1 MASLS
6 KADRPLFLVIGG
18 PNGSG
23 KSTSYERAANFLGG
37 RTIWIVNPDRLT
49 SRIAKVEGLAQADA
63 NLAAVQRLER
73 WLESSLDVHKSI
85 GVETVL
91 STDKYRRLVEKARTL
106 NFDIGLI
113 YVLLES
119 PDLNVAR
126 VRSRVR
132 KGGHD
137 VPESSIR
144 RRYYRSLTQLPWF
157 LEAADFAAIYD
168 NSGASMEQVGTK
180 VQGVLTLDPSAPP
193 VLLDALTTDL

>member
-1 MASLS
+1 MASSLN
-6 KADRPLFLVIGG
+6 ADRPLFLVVGG

-49 SRIAKVEGLAQADA
+49 SRIVTVEGLPQADA

-73 WLESSLDVHKSI
+73 WLEASLEVHKSI

-91 STDKYRRLVEKARTL
+91 STAKYRRLVDKARGL
-106 NFDIGLI
+106 GFEIGLI
-113 YVLLES
+113 YVLLAS
-119 PDLNVAR
+119 PEMNIAR
-126 VRSRVR
+126 VRARVR

-137 VPESSIR
+137 VPEDAIR
-144 RRYYRSLTQLPWF
+144 SRYQRSLAQLPWF

-168 NSGASMEQVGTK
+168 NSGASMQQVGNKLNGIVT
-180 VQGVLTLDPSAPP
+180 VDPSAPQ
-193 VLLDALTTDL
+193 VLLDALDALA

>member
-1 MASLS
+1 MASLP

-91 STDKYRRLVEKARTL
+91 STDKYRRLVDKARAL
-106 NFDIGLI
+106 NFEIGLI
-113 YVLLES
+113 YVMLQS

-126 VRSRVR
+126 VRARVR

-137 VPESSIR
+137 VPEDAIR
-144 RRYYRSLTQLPWF
+144 RRYRRSLAQLPWF
-157 LEAADFAAIYD
+157 LAAADFATIYD

-180 VQGVLTLDPSAPP
+180 LDETLTLDPGSPP
-193 VLLDALTTDL
+193 ALLDALTSGL